1 MVPETNTAADPARS
15 ASPAAVDHNPPDEFQ
30 WLEDIYGD
38 EQLSWVAEQNART
51 DDMLLSG
58 DYERLERGVL
68 EVLDSNDRIPMVT
81 KRGDFYYNFWRDEEH
96 PRGIW
101 RRTTWDSYQSAE
113 PDWEVLLDV
122 DSLARQEGTE
132 WVFAGASLLRPDY
145 TRALISLSPDGGD
158 AKAVREFDVESRSFV
173 DGGFNLPSAKTSVS
187 WVDRDTIYVGTD
199 FGPGSMTTSSYPRT
213 NRRLRRG
220 QSLAEAELV
229 FEVEQDHMMAIL
241 VRDLTPGFER
251 DIALDI
257 VDFYNRRSYVM
268 TDGGWQH
275 IDVPDDVNV
284 DLHRDWI
291 LFRPQTPWELEGTTY
306 PAGSLLAAGLDG
318 FLAGTREVTV
328 LFTPDENTALQSW
341 SWTADHLLLN
351 LLQDVSSVIRVLT
364 PGPEDWDEAPLG
376 TAPPLHAVEAFA
388 VDDEDP
394 EAGNDYWLV
403 VSGFLTPTTL
413 SRGSIGSD
421 ATEVKTSPSHFNND
435 DYMVEQHFAISR
447 DGTRVPYFQVSGKDL
462 ELDGANPTL
471 LSGYGG
477 FQIPRTPA
485 YSGATGRTW
494 LERRTEPADD
504 GVSRG
509 GVYVV
514 ANIRGGGEYGP
525 GWHRAALQENRH
537 RAYEDFAAVAEDLIE
552 RDVTSRKH
560 LGCEGRSNGGLLV
573 GNMLTHYPHLFGAV
587 SCGVPLLDMRRYTKL
602 SAGYSWIAEYGDPDD
617 EEQWQFIS
625 TFSPYHNLRDGV
637 DYPFAYIY
645 TATSD
650 DRVGPVQAR
659 KMAGRME
666 SMGIPN
672 VWFYESMEG
681 GHAGAADNRQAA
693 RLHTSSHEFLWK
705 ATTGQL

>member
-1 MVPETNTAADPARS
+1 MVSENAPAAAPATAPT
-15 ASPAAVDHNPPDEFQ
+15 AVDHNPADEFQ
-30 WLEDIYGD
+30 WLEDIYGS

-51 DDMLLSG
+51 DEMLESG
-58 DYERLERGVL
+58 GYEDLERSVL

-81 KRGDFYYNFWRDEEH
+81 KRGDFYYNFWRDEVN
-96 PRGIW
+96 PRGLW
-101 RRTTWDSYQSAE
+101 RRTTWESYQSPE
-113 PDWEVLLDV
+113 PEWEVLLDV
-122 DSLARQEGTE
+122 DRLAREEETE

-145 TRALISLSPDGGD
+145 TRALLFLSPDGGD

-173 DGGFNLPSAKTSVS
+173 DGGFNLPSAKTNVS

-213 NRRLRRG
+213 DRRLRRG
-220 QSLAEAELV
+220 QSLDEAELV

-241 VRDLTPGFER
+241 VRDLTPGYER
-251 DIALDI
+251 DVAIDI
-257 VDFYNRRSYVM
+257 VDFYNRRNYVM
-268 TDGGWQH
+268 VDGGWQH

-284 DLHRDWI
+284 DLHRNWL
-291 LFRPQTPWELEGTTY
+291 LFRPQTEWHLEGRTY
-306 PAGSLLAAGLDG
+306 PPGSLLAAGLDD
-318 FLAGTREVTV
+318 FLAGERNLTV
-328 LFTPDENTALQSW
+328 LFTGDEHTALQSW

-351 LLQDVSSVIRVLT
+351 LLQDVSSAIRVLT
-364 PGPEDWDEAPLG
+364 PGENDWDEVELD
-376 TAPPLHAVEAFA
+376 TAPPLHAVDAFA
-388 VDDEDP
+388 VDDEDS

-403 VSGFLTPTTL
+403 VSGYLTPTTL
-413 SRGSIGSD
+413 SRGSVGGT
-421 ATEVKTSPSHFNND
+421 ATEVKASPSYFNTG
-435 DYMVEQHFAISR
+435 DYVVEQHFATSR

-462 ELDGANPTL
+462 ELDGSNPTL

-494 LERRTEPADD
+494 LQRRTEPDSD
-504 GVSRG
+504 GRSRG

-525 GWHRAALQENRH
+525 AWHRAALQENRH
-537 RAYEDFAAVAEDLIE
+537 RAYEDFAAVAEDLID
-552 RDVTSRKH
+552 RDVTSRNH

-625 TFSPYHNLRDGV
+625 TFSPYHNLHDGV
-637 DYPFAYIY
+637 DYPSVYIY

-666 SMGIPN
+666 SMGIAN